1 MARFLDWCAATYT
14 KPEDA
19 LAAFFED
26 AVHAAASV
34 GATLDHLPELDGK
47 RHYLPNLNGRNDKKQ
62 FYLASIETDKDGT
75 AWPAVTFKSFK
86 GASVYWKPRDLAW
99 QEFTANRG
107 TVVSNDNARKDYRT
121 AAAAA
126 IKAARAKADAHDR
139 SQAEGR
145 AVAAVAACAAW
156 ETATPAEAHAYLSR
170 KGVQAHGLRLAIQ
183 DLRARLWNDEAQQWQ
198 DVPAV
203 RAGDLLVPMRDEAG
217 SLVNLQR
224 ITSQGVK
231 RFVMGGRAHGC
242 HHRIEG
248 QTGRTVLVEGY
259 ATGATWHAATGDAV
273 VIGFSAGALAAVAAY
288 TKPDAIA
295 ADNDKSQTGEKAAK
309 ATGLPYHLPPLV
321 GDDWNDYAKAH
332 GLEAVRAAVA
342 NDNAQAFTRPYTL
355 PMVELKGREQTWC
368 NKLAATEDAAQA
380 AALAWSI
387 GRRLCVRVPVL
398 MTLDALAEQI
408 RCNTMPGA
416 MHPATLAAI
425 RAALGRIIEW
435 RKRRA
440 MAAVTM
446 SAETMALHDVETV
459 ANLPTLAAEEYKGV
473 LLVASPMGSGKTQR
487 IGRPFASWAKHQEP
501 RFLATCHRQSLVA
514 ELARVLACD
523 HYQETPGEMAWSV
536 QALATCLPSIV
547 KAEHKQIVD
556 EAGNVFID
564 EVAQV
569 LRSIASKVTVADKKN
584 RADVFRALRDLVSRA
599 KCLIGADAGLDDR
612 VLTFLESCRPSE
624 RFRII
629 HQPHRAEGLAV
640 SYGFGPEAL
649 ATAYGE
655 AMARLSQGEHLWIA
669 CGEKSRAIEAAR
681 ILASTGA
688 RILLLHG
695 DNKENAEQAEFWR
708 SPETVSREYDCVI
721 ANSVISSG
729 LSIEHRKV
737 GEHFMHGMFL
747 GSGAT
752 ITPADALQMLRRVRY
767 LRTWTVAITP
777 NNAKDIDS
785 ADAIL
790 AGMEQAAGLEGLTV
804 TACTDF
810 DAFVSGIEADQARW
824 RADFAAGLWW
834 ALEHQ
839 GFTIERVAVHAD
851 EGLSAELKA
860 TRAAIREE
868 KRAAIL
874 AATDL
879 HDDQARRLRDKT
891 SRTEAE
897 QYALLRH
904 RIKSDFCLNDLDD
917 EALEVWD
924 DGRGPRKMDRFSA
937 ATKRLAE
944 RQDHTGEDLA
954 LRRFSKARALAYA
967 WLLDGIDFAPGLR
980 ITPALAAKLVERV
993 IERRYLLAFLGI
1005 APAKWAR
1012 DVGTDAK
1019 SNPKPFPAPGYP
1031 MREVGEILERMGL
1044 ELKRRMSH
1052 KKAAV
1057 GNTFPDATLTDITP
1071 SVTQKRKITATD
1083 TWHELTAESWEC
1095 ITLWADRRNQSR
1107 KSMTIEQAPQAATA
1121 KGDDAAYWHGV
1132 RLRLWEQAGRIT
1144 EGEAVGRLFAALDG
1158 RERTKA
1164 AQVAMWWGRE
1174 VLRPRMAA

>member
-14 KPEDA
+14 QPEDA
-19 LAAFFED
+19 LAAYFED
-26 AVHAAASV
+26 AVQAAASV
-34 GATLDHLPELDGK
+34 GATLDHLPLLDGLK
-47 RHYLPNLNGRNDKKQ
+47 HYVPNLNGRNDKKQ

-99 QEFTANRG
+99 QQFMAQRG
-107 TVVSNDNARKDYRT
+107 TVAANDNDRRGYRAAAAAAIQAAKAKAAEHERNQAEGRT

-126 IKAARAKADAHDR
+126 ALAAWQAATLADAH
-139 SQAEGR
+139 S
-145 AVAAVAACAAW
+145 
-156 ETATPAEAHAYLSR
+156 YLSR
-170 KGVQAHGLRLAIQ
+170 KGVQAHGLRLAGH

-198 DVPAV
+198 DAATV
-203 RAGDLLVPMRDEAG
+203 RAGDLLVPMLDDAG
-217 SLVNLQR
+217 ALVNIQR
-224 ITSQGVK
+224 ITPQGVK

-242 HHRIEG
+242 HHRIDG
-248 QTGRTVLVEGY
+248 STVLVEGY

-295 ADNDKSQTGEKAAK
+295 ADNDDSKTGEKAAK

-321 GDDWNDYAKAH
+321 GDWNDYAAAH

-342 NDNAQAFTRPYTL
+342 NDNAEAFTRPYAL
-355 PMVELKGREQTWC
+355 PLVELKGREQTWW
-368 NKLAATEDAAQA
+368 NKLAAADDAAQA

-398 MTLDALAEQI
+398 MTLEALAEQI
-408 RCNTMPGA
+408 GNNTMPGA
-416 MHPATLAAI
+416 LHPATLAAI
-425 RAALGRIIEW
+425 VAALARIVDW

-446 SAETMALHDVETV
+446 SAEATARHNVETV
-459 ANLPTLAAEEYKGV
+459 ANLPTLTAEDYKGV
-473 LLVASPMGSGKTQR
+473 LLLASPMGSGKTQR
-487 IGRPFASWAKHQEP
+487 IGQPFSSWAKHQEA

-536 QALATCLPSIV
+536 QAMATCLPSIV
-547 KAEHKQIVD
+547 KADHSQIID

-569 LRSIASKVTVADKKN
+569 LRSIASKVTVADKKS
-584 RADVFRALRDLVSRA
+584 RADVFHTLRELVSRA
-599 KCLIGADAGLDDR
+599 KCLIGADAGMDDR
-612 VLTFLESCRPSE
+612 VLSFLESCRPGE

-629 HQPHRAEGLAV
+629 QQPHRIEGLTV

-655 AMARLSQGEHLWIA
+655 AMARLTQGERLWIA

-695 DNKENAEQAEFWR
+695 DNKENAEQAAFWR
-708 SPETVSREYDCVI
+708 DPEAISRDYDCVI

-729 LSIEHRKV
+729 LSIEHRKT
-737 GEHFMHGMFL
+737 GEHFTHGMFL

-767 LRTWTVAITP
+767 LRAWTVAITP
-777 NNAKDIDS
+777 NNAKDIDNV
-785 ADAIL
+785 DAIL
-790 AGMEQAAGLEGLTV
+790 AGMEQAAGIEGSILV
-804 TACTDF
+804 TATDF
-810 DAFVSGIEADQARW
+810 DAFVAGIEADQARW

-839 GFTIERVAVHAD
+839 GFTLERMAVQAD
-851 EGLSAELKA
+851 AGITAELKT

-868 KRAAIL
+868 RRAAIL
-874 AATDL
+874 AAADL
-879 HDDQARRLRDKT
+879 DDAQARRLREKP

-897 QYALLRH
+897 QDALLRH
-904 RIKSDFCLNDLDD
+904 RIKSDLCLTTLDGD
-917 EALEVWD
+917 ALDIWD
-924 DGRGPRKMDRFSA
+924 DGRGPRRMDRFSA
-937 ATKRLAE
+937 ATQRMAE

-954 LRRFSKARALAYA
+954 LRRFTKARALAYS
-967 WLLDGIDFAPGLR
+967 WLLEGVALAPGLR
-980 ITPALAAKLVERV
+980 ITQAVASSLVERV
-993 IERRYLLAFLGI
+993 IERRYLQAFLGI
-1005 APAKWAR
+1005 VPAKWAH
-1012 DVGTDAK
+1012 DVGTDLKGK
-1019 SNPKPFPAPGYP
+1019 SKPFPAPVYP
-1031 MREVGEILERMGL
+1031 VREVAEILERMGL
-1044 ELKRRMSH
+1044 ELKRREFRF
-1052 KKAAV
+1052 AL
-1057 GNTFPDATLTDITP
+1057 TCPDISLEVITP
-1071 SVTQKRKITATD
+1071 CEGKSTRHYA
-1083 TWHELTAESWEC
+1083 HELTAESWER
-1095 ITLWADRRNQSR
+1095 IALWADRRNKGR
-1107 KSMTIEQAPQAATA
+1107 KSITVEHAQQIVVPAGEDERYWHSVRLELWQQSEQVTAPQALGRLSAA
-1121 KGDDAAYWHGV
+1121 LKGRAITPAV
-1132 RLRLWEQAGRIT
+1132 RLTRFWWSEVMGPRL
-1144 EGEAVGRLFAALDG
+1144 AA
-1158 RERTKA
+1158 
-1164 AQVAMWWGRE
+1164 
-1174 VLRPRMAA
+1174 

>member
-1 MARFLDWCAATYT
+1 M
-14 KPEDA
+14 
-19 LAAFFED
+19 
-26 AVHAAASV
+26 
-34 GATLDHLPELDGK
+34 
-47 RHYLPNLNGRNDKKQ
+47 PNLNGRNDKKQ
-62 FYLASIETDKDGT
+62 FYLASIEADKDGT
-75 AWPAVTFKSFK
+75 TWPAVTFKSFK

-99 QEFTANRG
+99 QQFMAQRG
-107 TVVSNDNARKDYRT
+107 TVAANDNERRDYRAAAAAAIQVAKAKAAEHERNQAEGRT

-126 IKAARAKADAHDR
+126 AL
-139 SQAEGR
+139 
-145 AVAAVAACAAW
+145 AAW
-156 ETATPAEAHAYLSR
+156 QAATPADSHSYLTR
-170 KGVQAHGLRLAIQ
+170 KGVLAHGLRLAGQ

-198 DVPAV
+198 DAAAV
-203 RAGDLLVPMRDEAG
+203 RTGDLLVPMLDDAG
-217 SLVNLQR
+217 ALVNIQR
-224 ITSQGVK
+224 ITPQGVK

-242 HHRIEG
+242 HYRIDG
-248 QTGRTVLVEGY
+248 STGRTILVEGY

-295 ADNDKSQTGEKAAK
+295 ADNDNSKTGEKAAK

-321 GDDWNDYAKAH
+321 GDWNDYAAAH

-342 NDNAQAFTRPYTL
+342 NDNAEAFTRPYAL
-355 PMVELKGREQTWC
+355 PLVELKGREQTWW
-368 NKLAATEDAAQA
+368 NKLAAADDAAQA

-398 MTLDALAEQI
+398 MTLEALAEKI
-408 RCNTMPGA
+408 RNNTMPGA

-425 RAALGRIIEW
+425 AAALGRIVEW

-446 SAETMALHDVETV
+446 SAEATARHNVETV
-459 ANLPTLAAEEYKGV
+459 ANLPTLTAEDYQGV
-473 LLVASPMGSGKTQR
+473 LLLASPMGSGKTQR
-487 IGRPFASWAKHQEP
+487 IGRPFASWAKHQEA

-536 QALATCLPSIV
+536 QAMATCLPSIV
-547 KAEHKQIVD
+547 KADHSQIID
-556 EAGNVFID
+556 EAENVFVD

-569 LRSIASKVTVADKKN
+569 LRSIASKVTVADKKS

-599 KCLIGADAGLDDR
+599 KCLIGADAGMDDR
-612 VLTFLESCRPSE
+612 VLSFLESCRPGE

-629 HQPHRAEGLAV
+629 QQPHRVDGLAV

-655 AMARLSQGEHLWIA
+655 AMARLTQGERLWIA

-708 SPETVSREYDCVI
+708 DPEAISREYDCVI

-729 LSIEHRKV
+729 LSIEHRKT
-737 GEHFMHGMFL
+737 GEHFTHGMFL

-767 LRTWTVAITP
+767 LRAWTVAITP
-777 NNAKDIDS
+777 NNAKDIDN

-790 AGMEQAAGLEGLTV
+790 AGMEQAAGIEGASV
-804 TACTDF
+804 AVATDF
-810 DAFVSGIEADQARW
+810 DSFVAGIEADQARW

-839 GFTIERVAVHAD
+839 GFSLERMAVQAD
-851 EGLSAELKA
+851 EGIAAELKT

-868 KRAAIL
+868 RRAAIL
-874 AATDL
+874 AAADL
-879 HDDQARRLRDKT
+879 DEAQARRLRDKS

-897 QYALLRH
+897 QDALLRH
-904 RIKSDFCLNDLDD
+904 RIKSDLCLTALDD
-917 EALEVWD
+917 EALDAWD
-924 DGRGPRKMDRFSA
+924 DGRGPRRMDRFSA
-937 ATKRLAE
+937 ATQRMAE

-954 LRRFSKARALAYA
+954 LRRFTKARALAYS
-967 WLLDGIDFAPGLR
+967 WLLDGVVLAPGLR
-980 ITPALAAKLVERV
+980 ITQALASLLVDRV
-993 IERRYLLAFLGI
+993 IERRYLQAFLGI
-1005 APAKWAR
+1005 VPAKWAR
-1012 DVGTDAK
+1012 DVGTDLK
-1019 SNPKPFPAPGYP
+1019 GNPKPFPAPAYP
-1031 MREVGEILERMGL
+1031 VREVGEIFERMGL
-1044 ELKRRMSH
+1044 ELKRHRINH
-1052 KKAAV
+1052 KAKMGA
-1057 GNTFPDATLTDITP
+1057 TCPDIPLDKT
-1071 SVTQKRKITATD
+1071 TQSGTQARKITATD
-1083 TWHELTAESWEC
+1083 TWHELTAESWER
-1095 ITLWADRRNQSR
+1095 IALWADRRNKGR
-1107 KSMTIEQAPQAATA
+1107 KSIAVEHAPQIVVPAGEDERYWHSVRLELWQQAEQVTAPQALGRLSAA
-1121 KGDDAAYWHGV
+1121 LKGRAITPAV
-1132 RLRLWEQAGRIT
+1132 RLTR
-1144 EGEAVGRLFAALDG
+1144 F
-1158 RERTKA
+1158 
-1164 AQVAMWWGRE
+1164 WWRE
-1174 VLRPRMAA
+1174 VMGPRLAA